1 MTNMEQ
7 LRLNVEQL
15 VMEYGNGQADNGTT
29 WYPNLSLNQWYEYCV
44 PEIYN
49 MQVINQGFCRYVDGI
64 CDHLKFM
71 GTSVIREV
79 IAEIATEEGLVA

>member
-15 VMEYGNGQADNGTT
+15 VMEYGNGQSDWGTED
-29 WYPNLSLNQWYEYCV
+29 YPNLTPDQWFNYCV

-49 MQVINQGFCRYVDGI
+49 MWVKDQGNTWYRDGI
-64 CDHLKFM
+64 CDHLKFL
-71 GTSVIREV
+71 GNDTIREV
-79 IAEIATEEGLVA
+79 IVKIATEEGLVA